1 MVGAP
6 PRRLSGSL
14 APGLLLPAVKNNDRP
29 LLVDWWR
36 PIEDGGKEFQGC
48 PRGAGR
54 DPFERALLWRRAL
67 TRSDLGLEWR
77 APARHDQLDEPSLR
91 ATMSDRASG
100 ARSKRHLHQIT
111 DCTRT
116 LRMCHAGFVCPANGK

>member
-36 PIEDGGKEFQGC
+36 PIEDGGKESQGC

-54 DPFERALLWRRAL
+54 DPL
-67 TRSDLGLEWR
+67 
-77 APARHDQLDEPSLR
+77 
-91 ATMSDRASG
+91 
-100 ARSKRHLHQIT
+100 
-111 DCTRT
+111 
-116 LRMCHAGFVCPANGK
+116 